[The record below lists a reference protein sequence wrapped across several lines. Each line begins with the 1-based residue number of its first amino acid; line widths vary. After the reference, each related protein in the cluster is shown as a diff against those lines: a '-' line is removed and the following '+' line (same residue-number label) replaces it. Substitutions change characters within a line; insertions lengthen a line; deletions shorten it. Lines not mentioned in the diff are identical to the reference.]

1 MCAATSIPTDRIR
14 NVVLLGHGGTGKTSL
29 AEAMI
34 RLGGREIG
42 RGGLLDCEPEERER
56 GHTLSLG
63 VGWTRWRDH
72 HLNLLDAPGADDAIG
87 DAYPALLAAD
97 VAVFVVN
104 AAAGL
109 QPQHDRLWA
118 ACDELGLPRVIV
130 LNQLDQRQANYQQV
144 IDALRERCGKA
155 LAPTHMPIG
164 VGEQFTGVI
173 DLLRFVAVVKTSEGR
188 SEEEVPEERREQAEH
203 NRNLLVEAI
212 VEQDDDLLMAYLD
225 GETPSE
231 KELSR
236 VFADGIAGG
245 GFFPVLCASAD
256 VSIGVRLLAD
266 FLIDE
271 CPPPAPVGDEPSIV
285 IAKTQSDP
293 YVGRINLMRVRGGTL
308 RADDVLRVRRTG
320 NKVRLHQLFRLIGDE
335 TEPITELV
343 AGDIAAVAKLEDV
356 RTGDVLDADG
366 SSPAAPD
373 VTPPEPHYRVAL
385 QPASSG
391 DEDKLSTA
399 LARIAEEDPALR
411 LFRDAET
418 NQLVAS
424 VYGPS
429 HMSVV
434 QARLQRKF
442 GVSVETL
449 PVRIAYRETV
459 SGSAEGIGRHVKQ
472 SGGHGQY
479 GIAHVRVEPAERG
492 EGFTFH
498 DKIVG
503 GVIPRQ
509 FIGSVEKGIG
519 DAMGSGVL
527 AGYPVVDVHVTLF
540 DGKHHSV
547 DSSDMA
553 FQMAG
558 ALAFRAAA
566 GNAGLVLLEPIDEVR
581 VDVPDALTGDVMGD
595 LSARRG
601 RIQGSG
607 RAAPGH
613 AVVVAHVPRAELL
626 RYPADLRSLTS
637 GAGSLE
643 IEPSHYEQVPDH
655 VASRIIAEATAA

>member
-1 MCAATSIPTDRIR
+1 MCAATAVPTDRIR
-14 NVVLLGHGGTGKTSL
+14 NVVLLGHGGTGKTTL
-29 AEAMI
+29 AESLI
-34 RLGGREIG
+34 GLGGRDVG

-72 HLNLLDAPGADDAIG
+72 HLNILDAPGDDDAIG

-104 AAAGL
+104 AAAGV

-118 ACDELGLPRVIV
+118 ACDELGLPRLIV
-130 LNQLDQRQANYQQV
+130 LNQLDQRQAGYQPV

-173 DLLRFVAVVKTSEGR
+173 DLLRFVAVEKTAQGR
-188 SEEEVPEERREQAEH
+188 AEHDVPDERREQAQR
-203 NRNLLVEAI
+203 NRDLLVEAI

-225 GETPSE
+225 GEAPSD
-231 KELSR
+231 KDLGR
-236 VFADGIAGG
+236 VFAEGIAGG
-245 GFFPVLCASAD
+245 GFFPVLCASATA
-256 VSIGVRLLAD
+256 SIGVKLLAD
-266 FLIDE
+266 FIVDE
-271 CPPPAPVGDEPSIV
+271 CPAPTVTGDDLSLV
-285 IAKTQSDP
+285 VAKTQSDP
-293 YVGRINLMRVRGGTL
+293 YVGRINLLRVRAGTL
-308 RADDVLRVRRTG
+308 HADDVLRVQRTG
-320 NKVRLHQLFRLIGDE
+320 NKVRLHQLFRLVGDD
-335 TEPITELV
+335 TEPVGELV
-343 AGDIAAVAKLEDV
+343 AGDIVAVAKLDDV
-356 RTGDVLDADG
+356 RTGDVLDSDG
-366 SSPAAPD
+366 GSPAAPD
-373 VTPPEPHYRVAL
+373 IAPPAPHYRMAL
-385 QPASSG
+385 QPASAG

-411 LFRDAET
+411 LERDTET

-429 HMSVV
+429 HLAVV

-459 SGSAEGIGRHVKQ
+459 VGRAEGLGRHVKQ

-479 GIAHVRVEPAERG
+479 GIAHVRVEPATRG
-492 EGFTFH
+492 EGFTFV
-498 DKIVG
+498 DNIVG

-509 FIGSVEKGIG
+509 FISSVERGIV
-519 DAMGSGVL
+519 DAMAGGVL
-527 AGYPVVDVHVTLF
+527 AGYRVVDVTVTLF

-558 ALAFRAAA
+558 ALAFRDAAEK
-566 GNAGLVLLEPIDEVR
+566 AGLVLLEPIDEVR

-595 LSARRG
+595 LSSRRG

-643 IEPSHYEQVPDH
+643 IAPSHYEQVPDH
-655 VASRIIAEATAA
+655 VANRIIAEATAA